1 MGFVPQGRLRHEA
14 ASLNNTMTASMLHR
28 WLTEEDGQDILEYAL
43 LASFLGFSAV
53 AGVNFL
59 GSAMNTAYTAWDSA
73 AQSDAVVEMPDPQ

>member
-1 MGFVPQGRLRHEA
+1 
-14 ASLNNTMTASMLHR
+14 MTASMWYR

-59 GSAMNTAYTAWDSA
+59 GTAMNTAYTSWDSA
-73 AQSDAVVEMPDPQ
+73 GQSDALVEMPDPKLPDPK

>member
-1 MGFVPQGRLRHEA
+1 MPQGHLRHEV
-14 ASLNNTMTASMLHR
+14 ASILNTMTASVLHR

-59 GSAMNTAYTAWDSA
+59 GSAMNTAYTAWDA
-73 AQSDAVVEMPDPQ
+73 EGQKDALVEMPDPK